1 MAEFLSQ
8 LRPSPVKVRWKEL
21 SHMKQMQYNFIRI
34 SGAWY
39 VVYADTSIAKNKMAL
54 RFIGLF
60 SALRWTIFAHLT
72 FPTKA
77 WNEEH
82 YWVHPLLQS
91 KTRYLKPS
99 PNYLTQCQGIGYSDS
114 FQPAQMTFLPVVC
127 LIANYLCC
135 LSLVCSFHL
144 TLSDAQTVNNA
155 SFMLLQP
162 VLLMV
167 CLLGRRCMS
176 E

>member
-1 MAEFLSQ
+1 MPCGICRQPQLLNSLKIRWLWDSLGSSQ
-8 LRPSPVKVRWKEL
+8 PWDE
-21 SHMKQMQYNFIRI
+21 QF
-34 SGAWY
+34 
-39 VVYADTSIAKNKMAL
+39 
-54 RFIGLF
+54 
-60 SALRWTIFAHLT
+60 FAHLT
-72 FPTKA
+72 FTAKA

-82 YWVHPLLQS
+82 YCVHPFLQS
-91 KTRYLKPS
+91 KTRYLKLS

-127 LIANYLCC
+127 FIANYLCC

-162 VLLMV
+162 VLLTV
-167 CLLGRRCMS
+167 CLLEGHCMS